1 MAKQETTQALTV
13 PCCPPLGNDCPC
25 DRLDF
30 QYRQLHHTVVTTNNQ
45 RQPVTVEVTIHAR
58 FERCPG
64 NFALGDLV
72 YSTTLFPGEK
82 VRLFTQDR
90 RTRFSFDSASKVS
103 YRNEQTHEEHFY
115 MASVSNFM
123 SDLNVRDSARSSN
136 NTRGHFDTHAET
148 SGFLETVFGSPSV
161 DVSGNYNSS
170 STSTFLRELSQHAS
184 ASHHRAEMGT
194 RASSA
199 VSVGEVQTRTHA
211 EGQTEDHF
219 ESSSREFSN
228 PNRCH
233 AVTFYFYR
241 INKTQTIK
249 FTIEAIERRVIDP
262 AADTKVTNNRFI
274 SRGGVSA
281 IPNSVLATDENRLK
295 VEENGRASVAAEARA
310 TGVNLDATRLATS
323 QIFVAQSFTVLAPD
337 PIPTAVQNQAL
348 KQVDEDLVKAGLLA
362 AVGGAMAP
370 EAQRKFSFERC
381 SSLPTPG
388 LLVKGCLDE
397 CSICEPELHRKIE
410 LELQHQ
416 ELQNQLLQKQ
426 IALLEKSQEYRCCP
440 ANEEEDD

>member
-1 MAKQETTQALTV
+1 
-13 PCCPPLGNDCPC
+13 
-25 DRLDF
+25 
-30 QYRQLHHTVVTTNNQ
+30 
-45 RQPVTVEVTIHAR
+45 VTIHAR
-58 FERCPG
+58 FDRCPG

-72 YSTTLFPGEK
+72 YSTTLLPGEK

-136 NTRGHFDTHAET
+136 NTTGHFDTHAET
-148 SGFLETVFGSPSV
+148 SGALETIFGSPSV

-199 VSVGEVQTRTHA
+199 VSVGEVQTRSHA

-262 AADTKVTNNRFI
+262 AADTKVTNNRFV

-281 IPNSVLATDENRLK
+281 IPNGVLATDENRLK
-295 VEENGRASVAAEARA
+295 VEEIGRASVAADERA
-310 TGVNLDATRLATS
+310 TIINLDAARFAAS
-323 QIFVAQSFTVLAPD
+323 RFSFAPNFTTAVLD
-337 PIPTAVQNQAL
+337 PIPTAVQQQAL

-362 AVGGAMAP
+362 AVGGAVSP

-381 SSLPTPG
+381 SSIPTPG

-440 ANEEEDD
+440 EGEEEED

>member
-1 MAKQETTQALTV
+1 MANHPESEKITI
-13 PCCPPLGNDCPC
+13 PCCPEIGKDCPC

-30 QYRQLHHTVVTTNNQ
+30 QYRQLHRTLVNVNDQ
-45 RQPVTVEVTIHAR
+45 RQSVTVEVTIHVR

-64 NFALGDLV
+64 NFALGDLA
-72 YSTTLFPGEK
+72 YSTTLLPGEK

-103 YRNEQTHEEHFY
+103 YRQEQTQEEHYY
-115 MASVSNFM
+115 MSSVSHFM
-123 SDLNVRDSARSSN
+123 SDLNVRDSTRSTN
-136 NTRGHFDTHAET
+136 DTRAHFDTHGEV
-148 SGFLETVFGSPSV
+148 SGALESLFGSPSV
-161 DVSGNYNSS
+161 DVSGNFNSS

-194 RASSA
+194 RAASA

-219 ESSSREFSN
+219 ESSSREFAN

-233 AVTFYFYR
+233 AITFYFYR

-249 FTIEAIERRVIDP
+249 FTIEAIERRVVDP
-262 AADTKVTNNRFI
+262 ASETKVTNNRFAA
-274 SRGGVSA
+274 RGGISA
-281 IPNSVLATDENRLK
+281 VPNAVLATDENRLK
-295 VEENGRASVAAEARA
+295 VEEIGRAS
-310 TGVNLDATRLATS
+310 
-323 QIFVAQSFTVLAPD
+323 IVAQTRASAANFDAGRFAVASFVTQAPVQE
-337 PIPTAVQNQAL
+337 PIPLNVQQQAL
-348 KQVDEDLVKAGLLA
+348 KQVDEDLVRAGLLS
-362 AVGGAMAP
+362 AVGGGVST
-370 EAQRKFSFERC
+370 ETRKKFSFERC

-397 CSICEPELHRKIE
+397 CNICEPELQQKIK

-416 ELQNQLLQKQ
+416 ELQNLLLQKQ
-426 IALLEKSQEYRCCP
+426 IALLDKSQEYRCCP
-440 ANEEEDD
+440 AGEKEDD